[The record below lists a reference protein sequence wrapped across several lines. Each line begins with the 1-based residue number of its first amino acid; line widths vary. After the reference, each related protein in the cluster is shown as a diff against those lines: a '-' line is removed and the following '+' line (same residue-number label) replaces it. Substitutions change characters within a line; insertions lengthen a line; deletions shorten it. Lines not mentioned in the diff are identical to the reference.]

1 MAFKL
6 QGNGADELSELK
18 YEYDKAARLRDS
30 LQKNLDRRKKL
41 GLLDRNYERQL
52 LDEIKEIER
61 DLDSLKSKIRSIESV
76 RIRSSNISEKSS
88 WQ

>member
-41 GLLDRNYERQL
+41 GLLDKNYERQL
-52 LDEIKEIER
+52 LDEIREIEEEM
-61 DLDSLKSKIRSIESV
+61 DSLRKKIRAIESV
-76 RIRSSNISEKSS
+76 RIRSSNISEKAA